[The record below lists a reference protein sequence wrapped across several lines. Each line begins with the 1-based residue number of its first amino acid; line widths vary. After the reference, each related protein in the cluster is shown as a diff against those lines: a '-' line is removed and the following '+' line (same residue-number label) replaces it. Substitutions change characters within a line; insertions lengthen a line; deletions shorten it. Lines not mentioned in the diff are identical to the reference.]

1 MATTNLPPRIID
13 DSGAATK
20 LFFDVYGQAPLEFNA
35 VDVDATVTFFEKKGF
50 DRDAALVVSTTLLK
64 QAKIDG
70 SPVSQLLDTLSGYNN
85 LQLSTLI
92 GEVLNNNRIP
102 TSTLGFRVSNVTS
115 EYSRNIAP

>member
-20 LFFDVYGQAPLEFNA
+20 LFFDVYGQSPLEFNA